1 MNSVRGSSFIHCVSV
16 SSRYMLRI
24 ASIVSSVITTVVFV
38 ASTKA
43 R

>member
-1 MNSVRGSSFIHCVSV
+1 MNSVRGSSFIHWVSV

-24 ASIVSSVITTVVFV
+24 ASIVSSVITTVTSWL
-38 ASTKA
+38 STNV